1 MTTMDKN
8 NNSNSNLPKKQL
20 KFENKK
26 KKKINKLELKKTKLN
41 KQIIFNMSPK
51 KRVEI
56 EDQIRAI
63 DLKIMELNKN
73 NVTWKNSLKIWSKGI
88 TKESKRI
95 IWEKKKDIIKDF
107 ITIVIIV
114 IILAFIFFGLDI
126 LLLTIKK

>member
-1 MTTMDKN
+1 MTTMDQN
-8 NNSNSNLPKKQL
+8 NNYNSNLTKKQL
-20 KFENKK
+20 KLENKK
-26 KKKINKLELKKTKLN
+26 KKKIHKLELKKTKLS

-63 DLKIMELNKN
+63 DLRIMELNKN
-73 NVTWKNSLKIWSKGI
+73 NITWKNSLKIWSKGI

-95 IWEKKKDIIKDF
+95 IWEKKRDIIKDF

-114 IILAFIFFGLDI
+114 IFFAFIFFGLDI

>member
-1 MTTMDKN
+1 MITMDKN